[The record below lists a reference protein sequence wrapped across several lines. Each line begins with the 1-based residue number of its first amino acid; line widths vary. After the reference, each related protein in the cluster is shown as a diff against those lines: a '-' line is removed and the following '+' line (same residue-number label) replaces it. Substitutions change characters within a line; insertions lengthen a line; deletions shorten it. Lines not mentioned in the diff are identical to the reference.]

1 MCTVSPSTN
10 HKAWQPRECGPEAS
24 KDEIERGLSGTRM
37 SNSSKPAGLRPKRA
51 SWSATAIKS
60 PETSSELERI
70 WACGRSVCTMTFGA
84 RGSLTSTAVKF
95 LGALSCASHST
106 RRPSRERCSA
116 MPSPMPPIPLRPCWA
131 SSVMLRDMEPKIS
144 SRRHGTG
151 VGVET
156 LFVEPAPRLAVSVE
170 GSGPL
175 VLFLHGIRGNRRNWN
190 LQLPVFAQHFRA
202 AAWDARGYGDS
213 DDYEGPLHF
222 DHLTGDVLRVA
233 EHLKADKLHLV
244 GLSMG
249 GRIARNVA
257 LHYPER
263 LHSLT
268 LINSTPGFDSLST
281 DQVRKFVVERKTH
294 TADAVRQLLGS
305 RARPGAYEELTESI
319 SRLHE
324 KSYLKTV
331 EASVAQDRAAPI
343 EAIRVPTLIIGGDE
357 DTVYPPELAQ
367 EMARR
372 IPGAQLV
379 MMEGAGHLVNL
390 EQPERFD
397 AAVLPFLLR
406 NQKERSEER
415 RVGKECRSR
424 WAASHD
430 KKNTR

>member
-1 MCTVSPSTN
+1 M
-10 HKAWQPRECGPEAS
+10 
-24 KDEIERGLSGTRM
+24 
-37 SNSSKPAGLRPKRA
+37 
-51 SWSATAIKS
+51 
-60 PETSSELERI
+60 
-70 WACGRSVCTMTFGA
+70 
-84 RGSLTSTAVKF
+84 
-95 LGALSCASHST
+95 
-106 RRPSRERCSA
+106 
-116 MPSPMPPIPLRPCWA
+116 
-131 SSVMLRDMEPKIS
+131 
-144 SRRHGTG
+144 
-151 VGVET
+151 ET

-281 DQVRKFVVERKTH
+281 DQVRRFVVERKTR
-294 TADAVRQLLGS
+294 TADSVRQLLGS

-406 NQKERSEER
+406 NQKELR
-415 RVGKECRSR
+415 
-424 WAASHD
+424 
-430 KKNTR
+430 T

>member
-1 MCTVSPSTN
+1 
-10 HKAWQPRECGPEAS
+10 
-24 KDEIERGLSGTRM
+24 
-37 SNSSKPAGLRPKRA
+37 
-51 SWSATAIKS
+51 
-60 PETSSELERI
+60 
-70 WACGRSVCTMTFGA
+70 
-84 RGSLTSTAVKF
+84 
-95 LGALSCASHST
+95 
-106 RRPSRERCSA
+106 
-116 MPSPMPPIPLRPCWA
+116 
-131 SSVMLRDMEPKIS
+131 
-144 SRRHGTG
+144 
-151 VGVET
+151 VET
-156 LFVEPAPRLAVSVE
+156 IFVEPAPRIAVSIE

-222 DHLTGDVLRVA
+222 EHFTGDVLRVV
-233 EHLKADKLHLV
+233 EHLKANKLHLV

-281 DQVRKFVVERKTH
+281 DQVRRFVVERKTR
-294 TADAVRQLLGS
+294 TADSVRQLLGS
-305 RARPGAYEELTESI
+305 RARPGAFEELTESI
-319 SRLHE
+319 SLLHE

-343 EAIRVPTLIIGGDE
+343 ERIRVPTLIIGGDE
-357 DTVYPPELAQ
+357 DMVYPPDLAH

-379 MMEGAGHLVNL
+379 MMEGGGHLVNL
-390 EQPERFD
+390 EQPERFN

-406 NQKERSEER
+406 NQKELRQ
-415 RVGKECRSR
+415 
-424 WAASHD
+424 
-430 KKNTR
+430 